1 MGGEN
6 GRIAMPPNIRLV
18 ISFSCNSSDHLLCR
32 STDIRRYNFFHRVVV
47 AVQRM
52 SDVAAHVLVGGPLAG
67 MCARASLLL
76 QYPRK

>member
-6 GRIAMPPNIRLV
+6 G
-18 ISFSCNSSDHLLCR
+18 
-32 STDIRRYNFFHRVVV
+32 IRRYNLFHRVVV